1 MTEALARLRASWTK
15 RKLRAFPVTVVATLL
30 VVLLGTARNHGY
42 SAAVDQ
48 LSAVRLTD
56 PLWVVMLRTPL
67 SLFAPAY
74 GLPMTGAVAQ
84 VLIVGAISEAYLGGR
99 RTAVVA
105 VATQAIVNVL
115 GVLLVLGGYQA
126 LLGIRLNHISDR
138 DTGPSVAVVAVGL
151 AVAVSAGSYLL
162 ASVLC
167 VVMVIAGIVL
177 PDRAAHEHILGLFLG
192 GAIGAVIQLRAV
204 AMEHAEN
211 PHAELMRRRRM
222 ARRVAAGVV
231 ATTGAVALLSAITR
245 PVARRLEFI
254 TELVSVGTAQAA
266 TGVVAGS
273 GLLLLLLARSLLRG
287 QRRAWVLSLVL
298 LSIAA
303 VGHLAKGVD
312 VEEAVLAIVAAAYLL
327 WARDSFRAHTDHLS
341 GFHALRGLI
350 VGATASFAGGFV
362 VIEASTIHDHHRMR
376 AGRAVRAVAARLEG
390 RHVAGLAPRVD
401 QFLRPALIGLGFTI
415 VAVALWRSLR
425 PVIVHSSERREN
437 EADMARAREVI
448 GRFGGGTLDYFAL
461 RSDKSHFFAGASL
474 VSYAVK
480 GGVCLVSPD
489 PIGPELERETTWS
502 AFRSFADEQGWIV
515 SVLGASKEWLPI
527 YERFGMFCLYVG
539 DEGIVDVASFDL
551 AGGERKSLRQA
562 VNRIARN
569 GYTMTFHDPATIQP
583 QLRTQLEDLMTKSRR
598 GGVERGFSMTL
609 GRVFDPRDQG
619 LLLAVCLAPD
629 GSPAAFCQYV
639 PSPTA
644 GGWSLDLM
652 RRDVAEHPNGLLDF
666 VIVETIRH
674 LHSRGDRTLG
684 LNFATMR
691 AVLAGETGHSLWQ
704 RAQRWVLQHLSA
716 DMQIA
721 SLWHF
726 NAKYGPRWQ
735 PRYAVLDGSE
745 NAIPAAVAVARA
757 ESMWELPVIGRW
769 FGARAV
775 RSAGS

>member
-1 MTEALARLRASWTK
+1 MRLS
-15 RKLRAFPVTVVATLL
+15 
-30 VVLLGTARNHGY
+30 
-42 SAAVDQ
+42 
-48 LSAVRLTD
+48 D
-56 PLWVVMLRTPL
+56 PLWEVMLRTPL

-84 VLIVGAISEAYLGGR
+84 VFVVSAISEAYLGGR

-105 VATQAIVNVL
+105 IATQAIVNVL

-126 LLGIRLNHISDR
+126 ILGIRLNHVTDR

-151 AVAVSAGSYLL
+151 AVAMSAGSYVL
-162 ASVLC
+162 AVVLC
-167 VVMVIAGIVL
+167 VVMAVAGIVL
-177 PDRAAHEHILGLFLG
+177 PDRAAHEHILGLVLG
-192 GAIGAVIQLRAV
+192 GAIGAVIQLRAA
-204 AMEHAEN
+204 AMEHASN
-211 PHAELMRRRRM
+211 PHAELMHHRRT

-245 PVARRLEFI
+245 PVARRLDVVTDLLSI
-254 TELVSVGTAQAA
+254 GTAQAA

-273 GLLLLLLARSLLRG
+273 GLLMLLLARSLLRG
-287 QRRAWVLSLVL
+287 QRRAWMLSVAL
-298 LSIAA
+298 LCITA

-312 VEEAVLAIVAAAYLL
+312 IEEAVLAVIAVAYLL
-327 WARDSFRAHTDHLS
+327 WARDSFRAGTDRRA
-341 GFHALRGLI
+341 GRHALRGL
-350 VGATASFAGGFV
+350 VSGAAASFAGGFV
-362 VIEASTIHDHHRMR
+362 VIEASTTQDHHRMR

-390 RHVAGLAPRVD
+390 RHVTGLAPRVD
-401 QFLRPALIGLGFTI
+401 QFLRPALVGLGFTI
-415 VAVALWRSLR
+415 VAVALWRALR
-425 PVIVHSSERREN
+425 PVIVRTAERRQHD
-437 EADMARAREVI
+437 ADMARARAVI

-461 RSDKSHFFAGASL
+461 RSDKSHFFSGESV
-474 VSYAVK
+474 VSYGVK

-489 PIGPELERETTWS
+489 PIGPQTEREATWS
-502 AFRSFADEQGWIV
+502 AFRSFADQQGWIV
-515 SVLGASKEWLPI
+515 SVLAASEEWLPI
-527 YERFGMFCLYVG
+527 YQRFGMFCLYVG
-539 DEGIVDVASFDL
+539 DEGIVDVDSFDL

-562 VNRIARN
+562 VNRIARK
-569 GYTMTFHDPATIQP
+569 GYTMTFHDPTSLDP
-583 QLRTQLEDLMTKSRR
+583 GLRTQLEDLMTKSRR

-609 GRVFDPRDQG
+609 GRIFDPRDEG
-619 LLLAVCLAPD
+619 LLLAVCHSPD
-629 GSPAAFCQYV
+629 GTPAAFCQYV
-639 PSPTA
+639 PSPAA

-652 RRDVAEHPNGLLDF
+652 RRDLAEHPNGLLDF

-674 LHSRGDRTLG
+674 LRSRGDRTLG

-745 NAIPAAVAVARA
+745 NAVPAAVAVARA
-757 ESMWELPVIGRW
+757 ESMWDLPVIGRW
-769 FGARAV
+769 FRTGAFRT
-775 RSAGS
+775 AGS